1 MTKFGMKRKTFSK
14 KKMKKTLKE
23 ILTIYMVNIL
33 KKMLQKVEV
42 KKYDISLCKM

>member
-1 MTKFGMKRKTFSK
+1 MTKKCTKRKTFSK
-14 KKMKKTLKE
+14 KMQKTLKE

>member
-1 MTKFGMKRKTFSK
+1 MTKIGTKRKTFS

-23 ILTIYMVNIL
+23 ILTIYMVNIF